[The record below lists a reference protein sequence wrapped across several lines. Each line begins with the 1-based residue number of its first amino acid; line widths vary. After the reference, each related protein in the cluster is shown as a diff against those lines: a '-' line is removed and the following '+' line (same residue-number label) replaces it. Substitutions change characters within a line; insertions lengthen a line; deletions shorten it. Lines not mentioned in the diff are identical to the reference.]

1 MTVSKHYVK
10 KKSFIHKIFTTKER
24 EGSGS
29 SDFFEAQQ
37 STPAV
42 DIQSTSDTGSQM
54 PAGQYVQSLRVFVAT
69 WNVGG
74 KSPHIGL
81 NLDDFLQVYNE
92 SDIYVLGFQEIV
104 PLNAGNVLVLEDNE
118 PAAKWLALINQSLNK
133 SPEGCSTSKSSLG
146 GSRFS
151 SKPSLKKVSKA
162 FRTESK
168 RRLKS
173 CNCPFE
179 LERKYSKDF
188 CFRCQQ
194 PNINEDDLSSE
205 PDEDGSNVFDI
216 SEISMASTTNQM
228 KYSLI
233 ASKQMVGIFVTI
245 WARKECIQY
254 VSHLRI
260 SCISRGIMG
269 CLGNKG
275 CISVSFLFHQTS
287 FCFVCS
293 HLASGEKEGDEL
305 RRNLDVLE
313 ILKSTQ
319 FPKICKTAHSRMP
332 DKILGHD
339 MVIWLGD
346 LNYRIALSYSE
357 TRKLLVDND
366 WDALLDKDQ
375 LKIEREAGRVFKG
388 WKEGKI
394 YFAPTYK
401 YFYNSDT
408 YFGEIKTSKKK
419 RRTPAWCDRIL
430 WHGNGIRQLSYIRGE
445 SRFSDHRPVCATFF
459 VDAVVNENETKKG
472 SPSSNMK
479 IEIEELLPTA
489 RYLNNMQVIAKFGSF
504 FDCPLLKVFALTILL
519 YCQDLN
525 TFNCANH
532 FRLVLVKVRIQHMV
546 VEVQDYN
553 IKQHN
558 TALARVHPTSSQ
570 ALLHAHADKKMPVTV
585 EPVVD
590 SLRRI
595 PPSIPNPT
603 QNK

>member
-1 MTVSKHYVK
+1 MNPIDETVAVSKMTVGNQDVK
-10 KKSFIHKIFTTKER
+10 KKSFIHKIFTMKER
-24 EGSGS
+24 DGSGS
-29 SDFFEAQQ
+29 SDFPEPQ
-37 STPAV
+37 SNPAV
-42 DIQSTSDTGSQM
+42 DIQSISSTEPQM
-54 PAGQYVQSLRVFVAT
+54 PAGQYVQSFRVFVAT

-74 KSPHIGL
+74 KSPHNGL
-81 NLDDFLQVYNE
+81 NLDDFLQVNNE

-118 PAAKWLALINQSLNK
+118 PAAKWLTLINQSLNK
-133 SPEGCSTSKSSLG
+133 SLDGSSRSKAS

-151 SKPSLKKVSKA
+151 SKPSLKKVSKT

-173 CNCPFE
+173 CNCIFE
-179 LERKYSKDF
+179 LERKQSKDF

-216 SEISMASTTNQM
+216 SEISMASTSNHL

-245 WARKECIQY
+245 WARKEHIQY

-319 FPKICKTAHSRMP
+319 FPKICKTTHSRMP

-357 TRKLLVDND
+357 TRKLLENND
-366 WDALLDKDQ
+366 WDALLNKDQ
-375 LKIEREAGRVFKG
+375 LKIEREAERVFKG

-430 WHGNGIRQLSYIRGE
+430 WHGNGIKQLSYIRGE
-445 SRFSDHRPVCATFF
+445 SRFSDHRPVCGTFV
-459 VDAVVNENETKKG
+459 VDVVANHNELKKG

-489 RYLNNMQVIAKFGSF
+489 RYLKNM
-504 FDCPLLKVFALTILL
+504 
-519 YCQDLN
+519 Y
-525 TFNCANH
+525 
-532 FRLVLVKVRIQHMV
+532 
-546 VEVQDYN
+546 
-553 IKQHN
+553 
-558 TALARVHPTSSQ
+558 
-570 ALLHAHADKKMPVTV
+570 
-585 EPVVD
+585 
-590 SLRRI
+590 
-595 PPSIPNPT
+595 
-603 QNK
+603 

>member
-1 MTVSKHYVK
+1 MPVSNQDVK
-10 KKSFIHKIFTTKER
+10 KKSFIHKIFTTKEK

-29 SDFFEAQQ
+29 SDFSEAQQ
-37 STPAV
+37 SNPSV
-42 DIQSTSDTGSQM
+42 DIQSISDTGSQM
-54 PAGQYVQSLRVFVAT
+54 PAGQYVQSFRVFVAT
-69 WNVGG
+69 WNAGG
-74 KSPHIGL
+74 KSPHSGL
-81 NLDDFLQVYNE
+81 NLDDFLQVDNE

-133 SPEGCSTSKSSLG
+133 SPDGCSRSKAG

-151 SKPSLKKVSKA
+151 PKPSLKKVSKT

-179 LERKYSKDF
+179 LERKHSKDF

-194 PNINEDDLSSE
+194 PNINEDDLSSD
-205 PDEDGSNVFDI
+205 PDEDGSNAFDI

-228 KYSLI
+228 KYGLI

-245 WARKECIQY
+245 WARKEYIQY

-269 CLGNKG
+269 LGNKG

-319 FPKICKTAHSRMP
+319 FPKICKTARSRMP

-339 MVIWLGD
+339 VVIWLGD

-357 TRKLLVDND
+357 TQKLLMDNN

-445 SRFSDHRPVCATFF
+445 SRFSDHRPVCAAFF
-459 VDAVVNENETKKG
+459 VDVVVNENENKRG

-489 RYLNNMQVIAKFGSF
+489 RFQRNI
-504 FDCPLLKVFALTILL
+504 T
-519 YCQDLN
+519 
-525 TFNCANH
+525 
-532 FRLVLVKVRIQHMV
+532 
-546 VEVQDYN
+546 EVQN
-553 IKQHN
+553 N
-558 TALARVHPTSSQ
+558 SPTSERC
-570 ALLHAHADKKMPVTV
+570 TV
-585 EPVVD
+585 P
-590 SLRRI
+590 
-595 PPSIPNPT
+595 
-603 QNK
+603 K

>member
-1 MTVSKHYVK
+1 MPVSNQDVK
-10 KKSFIHKIFTTKER
+10 KKSFIHKIFTTKEK

-29 SDFFEAQQ
+29 SDFSEARQ
-37 STPAV
+37 SNPSV
-42 DIQSTSDTGSQM
+42 DIQSISDTGSQM
-54 PAGQYVQSLRVFVAT
+54 PAGQYVQSFRVFVAT
-69 WNVGG
+69 WNAGG
-74 KSPHIGL
+74 KSPHSGL
-81 NLDDFLQVYNE
+81 NLDDFLQVDNE

-133 SPEGCSTSKSSLG
+133 SPDGCSRSKAG

-151 SKPSLKKVSKA
+151 PKPSLKKVSKT

-179 LERKYSKDF
+179 LERKHSKDF

-194 PNINEDDLSSE
+194 PNINEDDLSSD
-205 PDEDGSNVFDI
+205 PDEDGSNAFDI

-228 KYSLI
+228 KYGLI

-245 WARKECIQY
+245 WARKEYIQY

-269 CLGNKG
+269 LGNKG

-319 FPKICKTAHSRMP
+319 FPKICKTARSRMP

-339 MVIWLGD
+339 VVIWLGD

-357 TRKLLVDND
+357 TQKLLMDNN

-445 SRFSDHRPVCATFF
+445 SRFSDHRPVCAAFF
-459 VDAVVNENETKKG
+459 VDVVVNENENKRG

-489 RYLNNMQVIAKFGSF
+489 RFQRNMSV
-504 FDCPLLKVFALTILL
+504 V
-519 YCQDLN
+519 
-525 TFNCANH
+525 
-532 FRLVLVKVRIQHMV
+532 VKVRIHHMV
-546 VEVQDYN
+546 V
-553 IKQHN
+553 
-558 TALARVHPTSSQ
+558 
-570 ALLHAHADKKMPVTV
+570 
-585 EPVVD
+585 
-590 SLRRI
+590 
-595 PPSIPNPT
+595 
-603 QNK
+603 

>member
-1 MTVSKHYVK
+1 MNPIDETVAVSKMTVGNQDVK
-10 KKSFIHKIFTTKER
+10 KKSFIHKIFTMKER

-29 SDFFEAQQ
+29 SGFPEPQ
-37 STPAV
+37 SNPAV
-42 DIQSTSDTGSQM
+42 DIQSISSTEPQM
-54 PAGQYVQSLRVFVAT
+54 PAGQYVQSFRVFVAT

-74 KSPHIGL
+74 KSPHNGL
-81 NLDDFLQVYNE
+81 NLDDFLQVNNE

-118 PAAKWLALINQSLNK
+118 PAAKWLTLINQSLNK
-133 SPEGCSTSKSSLG
+133 SPDGSSRSKAS

-151 SKPSLKKVSKA
+151 SKPSLKKVSKT

-173 CNCPFE
+173 CNCIFE
-179 LERKYSKDF
+179 LERKHSKDF

-205 PDEDGSNVFDI
+205 LDEDGSNVFDI
-216 SEISMASTTNQM
+216 SEISMASTINHL

-245 WARKECIQY
+245 WARKEHIQY

-319 FPKICKTAHSRMP
+319 FPKICKTTHSRMP

-357 TRKLLVDND
+357 TRKLLENND
-366 WDALLDKDQ
+366 WDALLNKDQ
-375 LKIEREAGRVFKG
+375 LKIEREAERVFKG

-430 WHGNGIRQLSYIRGE
+430 WHGNGIKQLSYIRGE
-445 SRFSDHRPVCATFF
+445 SQFSDHRPVCGTFV
-459 VDAVVNENETKKG
+459 VDVVANQNELKKG

-489 RYLNNMQVIAKFGSF
+489 RYLKNM
-504 FDCPLLKVFALTILL
+504 
-519 YCQDLN
+519 Y
-525 TFNCANH
+525 
-532 FRLVLVKVRIQHMV
+532 
-546 VEVQDYN
+546 
-553 IKQHN
+553 
-558 TALARVHPTSSQ
+558 
-570 ALLHAHADKKMPVTV
+570 
-585 EPVVD
+585 
-590 SLRRI
+590 
-595 PPSIPNPT
+595 
-603 QNK
+603 